1 MSLTI
6 FRRVLP
12 FIKRGWYSDWYD
24 FSNFLMVGIMFGI
37 KYKSNRLFKTEF
49 KITTCLIYCNVIT
62 LRFRL
67 IIVRRIL

>member
-6 FRRVLP
+6 FPRVLL

-37 KYKSNRLFKTEF
+37 KYKSNRLF
-49 KITTCLIYCNVIT
+49 IN
-62 LRFRL
+62 
-67 IIVRRIL
+67 